1 MTTTAR
7 VILCNIMG
15 YDGATLYLVEGR
27 YYERGCIKYLYT
39 GDEEMRES
47 ANVCLIY
54 TTKEVLFLK
63 LENCS
68 FSSKNP
74 FLERLPK
81 RNEIY

>member
-1 MTTTAR
+1 
-7 VILCNIMG
+7 MG

-63 LENCS
+63 KLFFGDSQKGTKSTNT
-68 FSSKNP
+68 
-74 FLERLPK
+74 
-81 RNEIY
+81 

>member
-1 MTTTAR
+1 
-7 VILCNIMG
+7 
-15 YDGATLYLVEGR
+15 
-27 YYERGCIKYLYT
+27 
-39 GDEEMRES
+39 MRES
-47 ANVCLIY
+47 ANDCLIN
-54 TTKEVLFLK
+54 TTKEELFLK